1 VSRSETEH
9 ADLELR
15 QRAKQAL
22 RNQMR
27 MVRDALPESACEAR
41 SAEIRKRLFGLAE
54 LERAAT
60 VLAFASIR
68 NEVRTRPI
76 IEEAWSTGKRV
87 ALPRVHGDELRLHLI
102 DSQTPLGEGSF
113 SVPEP
118 SADAA
123 AIEPSEIDFAL
134 IPALALD
141 PRGYRIGYGGG
152 FYDRL
157 IPRLSKACTCAIA
170 YDFQLIS
177 EVPELHFDVSV
188 DLVITDS
195 RVIHAT

>member
-1 VSRSETEH
+1 MSAGDTEH
-9 ADLELR
+9 ADDQLR

-27 MVRDALPESACEAR
+27 MVRGALPQSACEAR
-41 SAEIRKRLFGLAE
+41 SAEIRKRLLGLAE
-54 LERAAT
+54 LEGAAT

-68 NEVRTRPI
+68 NEVRTGPI
-76 IEEAWSTGKRV
+76 IENAWSTKKRV
-87 ALPRVHGDELRLHLI
+87 ALPRVLGDELRLHLV
-102 DSQTPLGEGSF
+102 DSQTPLTPGAF

-118 SADAA
+118 AVDAA
-123 AIEPSEIDFAL
+123 PIEPDEIDFAL

-152 FYDRL
+152 YYDRL
-157 IPRLSKACTCAIA
+157 IPRLSNACTCAIA

-177 EVPELHFDVSV
+177 EVPELPFDVPV

-195 RVIHAT
+195 RVIRAG